1 MLACLEILNDSVL
14 AHSRGGK
21 VFVKS
26 IIGGIVL
33 STLLT
38 PALAA
43 DQYWV
48 EYDYSTHACSIV
60 VKTVDD
66 TDAVAYNPQF
76 GTANGMPTP
85 APPAPIVVKRFPE
98 TAPDTANDSA
108 AADTPRDGTANGMP
122 TPAPLVVER
131 PPETAP
137 DTANDTA
144 EADTP
149 EGPAQ
154 DAAPAARPKD
164 ATAANATNDTSKD
177 PIAAAWA
184 RKKAA
189 AEAAGTADITTALI
203 GSPLSSREEAENE
216 MKVMR
221 KCGIRN

>member
-1 MLACLEILNDSVL
+1 MMDYHGVL

-21 VFVKS
+21 AVVKS

-33 STLLT
+33 TTLVT

-66 TDAVAYNPQF
+66 WAPDTTNDKRWADTPQD
-76 GTANGMPTP
+76 GTMPTP
-85 APPAPIVVKRFPE
+85 APPAPIVVERFPE
-98 TAPDTANDSA
+98 TTPDTANDSA
-108 AADTPRDGTANGMP
+108 AADTPQDGTANGMP
-122 TPAPLVVER
+122 TPAPIVVER
-131 PPETAP
+131 SP
-137 DTANDTA
+137 DTANDAA

-149 EGPAQ
+149 NGPAK
-154 DAAPAARPKD
+154 DAAPAASPKD
-164 ATAANATNDTSKD
+164 ATAANSTDDTSKD

-189 AEAAGTADITTALI
+189 AEAAGTTDITTALI
-203 GSPLSSREEAENE
+203 GDPLRSREEAENE